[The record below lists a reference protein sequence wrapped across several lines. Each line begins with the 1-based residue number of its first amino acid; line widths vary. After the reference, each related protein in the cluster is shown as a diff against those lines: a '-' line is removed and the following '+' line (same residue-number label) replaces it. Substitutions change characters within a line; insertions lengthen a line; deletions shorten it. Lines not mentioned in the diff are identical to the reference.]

1 MKERK
6 ARPGSGLSTGKL
18 PTSRRRTVKATET
31 LSSRSSASGSPAG
44 ERKAARGKALPEAE
58 HGPIPGLVD
67 AEELATDRQFATN
80 LARGLE
86 VLRAFMPSDPMLGNK
101 EICDRTRLPKATVS
115 RLTYTLNLL
124 GYLTR
129 VDKYQKYRLGP
140 GVLSLGYPLLAS
152 LQVRQIALPYM
163 EKIARDTGCS
173 VNLGMRDRV
182 SVVYLDTCRADAGN
196 LYQPDIGTT
205 RPLLSTAMGR
215 ALLLAAPAAE
225 RGAALN
231 RLKAEDPAGYAVER
245 PLLDAD
251 AKVFRERGFCLSRG
265 DWRRE
270 VHAVAAPIRHRDNGL
285 AMNCTM
291 SAYRLRRDFLEKV
304 VAPQLLEAVLCIEQA
319 IGLH

>member
-44 ERKAARGKALPEAE
+44 GRKAARGKALPEAE

-152 LQVRQIALPYM
+152 LQVRQIARPYM

-173 VNLGMRDRV
+173 VNLGMRDHEVRMTQGFRQRQNGCAACV
-182 SVVYLDTCRADAGN
+182 GAFEPGSPFGRRSTSEDAREF
-196 LYQPDIGTT
+196 LEQF
-205 RPLLSTAMGR
+205 RPLLHIRLAST
-215 ALLLAAPAAE
+215 
-225 RGAALN
+225 
-231 RLKAEDPAGYAVER
+231 
-245 PLLDAD
+245 
-251 AKVFRERGFCLSRG
+251 
-265 DWRRE
+265 
-270 VHAVAAPIRHRDNGL
+270 
-285 AMNCTM
+285 
-291 SAYRLRRDFLEKV
+291 
-304 VAPQLLEAVLCIEQA
+304 
-319 IGLH
+319 